1 MTAGLELPENVRGI
15 VADCGF
21 TSPNA
26 IWKHVAEKNLH
37 INYELRGTMIESMCQ
52 KMIQMSAKECST
64 IDAMRQCKVPVLF
77 IHGTDDSFVPVTM
90 SYENYN
96 ACASEK
102 RLFVVP
108 KAEHG
113 LSYYVDTAGYE
124 NEVLTFFR
132 KHDN

>member
-1 MTAGLELPENVRGI
+1 MVHREQIRMVPGAR
-15 VADCGF
+15 
-21 TSPNA
+21 NA
-26 IWKHVAEKNLH
+26 
-37 INYELRGTMIESMCQ
+37 
-52 KMIQMSAKECST
+52 
-64 IDAMRQCKVPVLF
+64 VLF

-132 KHDN
+132 KHDK